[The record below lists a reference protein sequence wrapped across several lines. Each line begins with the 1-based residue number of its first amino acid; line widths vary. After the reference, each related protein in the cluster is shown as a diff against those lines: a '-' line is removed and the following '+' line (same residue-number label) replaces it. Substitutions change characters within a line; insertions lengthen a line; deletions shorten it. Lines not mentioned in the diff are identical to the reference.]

1 MSTPMIPGYS
11 DRNSP
16 EPSVIDP
23 TAELR
28 VLRIHAS
35 DARVPQMF
43 HAATIPASA
52 VRSRIVSPSSW
63 WEGL

>member
-1 MSTPMIPGYS
+1 MNGM
-11 DRNSP
+11 N
-16 EPSVIDP
+16 
-23 TAELR
+23 ELR
-28 VLRIHAS
+28 VLREHRG

-43 HAATIPASA
+43 HAAMTPAGA